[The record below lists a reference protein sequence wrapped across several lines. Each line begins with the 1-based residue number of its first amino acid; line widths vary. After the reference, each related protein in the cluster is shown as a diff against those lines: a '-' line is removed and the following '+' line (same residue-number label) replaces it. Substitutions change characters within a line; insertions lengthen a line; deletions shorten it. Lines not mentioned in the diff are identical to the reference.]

1 MRLKATKFADSN
13 FCQALASILD
23 SPEPS
28 ATASALRCLTLVNGQ
43 VCFSFLNPSVLLST
57 CRTRT
62 RTAGRKEDIT
72 PFEH

>member
-28 ATASALRCLTLVNGQ
+28 ATASALRCLTLVDGQ
-43 VCFSFLNPSVLLST
+43 VCFSFYPSVLLST

-72 PFEH
+72 SFEH